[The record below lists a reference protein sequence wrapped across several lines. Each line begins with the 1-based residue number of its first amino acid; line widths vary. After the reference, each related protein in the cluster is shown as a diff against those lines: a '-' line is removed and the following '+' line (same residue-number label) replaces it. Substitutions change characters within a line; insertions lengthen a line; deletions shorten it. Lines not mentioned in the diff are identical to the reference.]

1 VSVTEVPTAPIAAG
15 SLVAGYLVA
24 RETGVRP
31 LGGGV
36 LAAAGIWC
44 AKEWSRRAGPR
55 TATTLLGVY
64 GAAFAGA
71 HPLAKRI
78 GAWPAVLTSAAAAGG
93 AAWALSDRR
102 DRRTAS

>member
-1 VSVTEVPTAPIAAG
+1 M
-15 SLVAGYLVA
+15 
-24 RETGVRP
+24 
-31 LGGGV
+31 
-36 LAAAGIWC
+36 LAAAGLWC

-64 GAAFAGA
+64 GAAFAGS

-78 GAWPAVLTSAAAAGG
+78 GAWPAVLTSAAAAGS

-102 DRRTAS
+102 DRRELGGRPGSPPGAPCVCIVVAVRDRKGALSERL